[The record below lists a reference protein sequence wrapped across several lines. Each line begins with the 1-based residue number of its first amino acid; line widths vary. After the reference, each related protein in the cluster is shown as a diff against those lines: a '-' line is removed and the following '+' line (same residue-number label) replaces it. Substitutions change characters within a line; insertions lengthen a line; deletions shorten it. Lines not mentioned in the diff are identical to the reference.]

1 MTTKNDLWIH
11 DPPEGAPFR
20 DFVKLA
26 FSRLKL
32 CPREGILYILMHN
45 DPNGVW
51 RDEDSIREF
60 GKPITKAEA
69 IQHYAAALGEF
80 GGVPKDWTVLNE
92 EELKWKLMN

>member
-1 MTTKNDLWIH
+1 MTTKNDLWTH
-11 DPPEGAPFR
+11 DLLEGAPFR

-32 CPREGILYILMHN
+32 WPREGILYILMHN

-60 GKPITKAEA
+60 GIVVWLCTGAWITQSLVGDYEDYQLDYHGYPT
-69 IQHYAAALGEF
+69 I
-80 GGVPKDWTVLNE
+80 PK
-92 EELKWKLMN
+92 ELL